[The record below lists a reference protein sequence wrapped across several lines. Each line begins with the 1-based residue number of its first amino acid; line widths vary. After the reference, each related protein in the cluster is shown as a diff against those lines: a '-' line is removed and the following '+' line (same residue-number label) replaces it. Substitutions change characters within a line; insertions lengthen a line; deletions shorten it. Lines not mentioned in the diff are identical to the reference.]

1 MVVLETDFL
10 IDLLKGRD
18 YAVLKAKSLDESGEG
33 KYVTPVSATELLEGA
48 HYAGG
53 KYLMG
58 ALSLLSSIEILDF
71 DLEACDTAGEIGAAL
86 AREGKQIGIADTM
99 IAGIVKRH
107 KKRLLTKDEH
117 YTRIKGLVVER
128 Y

>member
-18 YAVLKAKSLDESGEG
+18 YAVLKAKSFDESGED

-53 KYLMG
+53 KYLR
-58 ALSLLSSIEILDF
+58 ATLELLSSIEILDF
-71 DLEACDTAGEIGAAL
+71 DLVACDMAGEIGANL
-86 AREGKQIGIADTM
+86 AKEGKQIGIADTM

-107 KKRLLTKDEH
+107 KKRLLTKDGH
-117 YTRIKGLVVER
+117 YMRVKGLVIER

>member
-1 MVVLETDFL
+1 MAVLETDFL

-18 YAVLKAKSLDESGEG
+18 YAVLKAKSLDASGES

-48 HYAGG
+48 HYTGE
-53 KYLMG
+53 KYLTA
-58 ALSLLSSIEILDF
+58 ALGLLSSVEILDF
-71 DLEACDTAGEIGAAL
+71 DLDACDTAGEIGATL
-86 AREGKQIGIADTM
+86 AKEGKQIGIADTM

-117 YTRIKGLVVER
+117 YTRVKGLVIER